1 MIRIDGRAGSK
12 DLIAPLRQ
20 LGVPVEEATL
30 PAGDVEIMGVGP
42 EGRTVP
48 IGIEYKHLPDVLACM
63 RDGRFAEQLRGM
75 HESYEVCWLL
85 IEGRFRTVRGDVM
98 QIATGT
104 RWRDDG
110 KYRRGEFNSWL
121 NTMCIRGGALLWRTE
136 DQSESVAWVRSQ
148 YLWWTAR
155 EYEEHRAHLDYYR
168 PSLVGGVT
176 PFLPPT
182 LVQKIA
188 NCMPGVGGTRSI
200 SVAKHFDSVRSMV
213 LADEEEWASIKGIGK
228 KGAKKLVEA
237 LGGSGTS
244 GKI

>member
-1 MIRIDGRAGSK
+1 MIRVDSRAGSK

-42 EGRTVP
+42 EERLVP
-48 IGIEYKHLPDVLACM
+48 ISVEYKKLPDVLACM

-75 HESYEVCWLL
+75 RDSYEVCWLL
-85 IEGRFRTVRGDVM
+85 IEGRFRTVRGDIM
-98 QIATGT
+98 QVQHNT

-155 EYEEHRAHLDYYR
+155 EYEEHRAHLDWYR
-168 PSLVGGVT
+168 PTVIGGIT
-176 PFLPPT
+176 PFMPPST
-182 LVQKIA
+182 VQKCA
-188 NCMPGVGGTRSI
+188 SVLPGIGGTRSAA
-200 SVAKHFDSVRSMV
+200 VADHFDSVRKMC
-213 LADEEEWASIKGIGK
+213 LADEAEWSKIPGIGK

-237 LGGSGTS
+237 LGGRENG
-244 GKI
+244 